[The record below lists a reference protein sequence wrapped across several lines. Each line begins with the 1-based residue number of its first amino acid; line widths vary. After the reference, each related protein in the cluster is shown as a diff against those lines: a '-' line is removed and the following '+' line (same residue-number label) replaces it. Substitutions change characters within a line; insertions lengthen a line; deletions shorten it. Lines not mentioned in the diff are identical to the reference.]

1 MRGVS
6 DPVGR
11 VSELLTARKQRL
23 AIAESCT
30 GGMLAA
36 RFTDRPGAS
45 RFFYAGFVTY
55 SDTAKQ
61 KLLGVDPA
69 TIADHGAVSEAVV
82 GEMMEGALRGV
93 DAALAVTG
101 IAGPG
106 GGTAEKPVGTVWIGA
121 GVGRARVIRQFQF
134 DGDRSRVREA
144 SVTAAVELLESLL
157 EGES

>member
-1 MRGVS
+1 MS

-11 VSELLTARKQRL
+11 VSELLARRELRL

-30 GGMLAA
+30 GGLLAA

-45 RFFYAGFVTY
+45 RFFEAGYVTY
-55 SDTAKQ
+55 SDAAKQ
-61 KLLGVDPA
+61 ELLGVRST
-69 TIADHGAVSEAVV
+69 TISDHGAVSEAVA
-82 GEMMEGALRGV
+82 GEMMEGALRCA

-106 GGTAEKPVGTVWIGA
+106 GGTAEKPVGTVWIAAGLGGA
-121 GVGRARVIRQFQF
+121 RAIRRFRF

-144 SVTAAVELLESLL
+144 SVTAAVALLESLL
-157 EGES
+157 GGEP